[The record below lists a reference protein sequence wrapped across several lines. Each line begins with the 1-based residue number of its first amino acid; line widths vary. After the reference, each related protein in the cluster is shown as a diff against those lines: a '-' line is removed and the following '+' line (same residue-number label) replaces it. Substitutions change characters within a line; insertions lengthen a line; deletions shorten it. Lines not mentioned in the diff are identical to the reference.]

1 MTLARKEFTVSDCKG
16 VYILKGGEYWDI
28 KSSKPVKGDIVIED
42 GTIKKTGNSS
52 SVQGEEIDVSGR
64 MIFPGFMDMHV
75 HFREPGRED
84 KETIE
89 SGSQAACA
97 GGFTG
102 ACPMPNTD
110 PVIDNREMVNYV
122 LKKSKDLISD
132 VYPVGALTKRLKGT
146 EISEIADMINA
157 GAVAISDDG
166 VSTMDLDVMRRGMEY
181 ISMYNVPL
189 LAHCEEKDLSAGGV
203 MHEGYYST
211 KLGLP
216 GIPSI
221 SEDAAVMR
229 NIMIAEYTGCRLH
242 VCHVSTARS
251 LELVKQAK
259 DSGLQVT
266 CEVTPH
272 HLTQTDKCIESYN
285 PNFKM
290 NPPLRTEKDVEA
302 LRDGLKSGIIDVIAT
317 DHAPH
322 TIEEKE
328 CEFDRAPFGVTGLE
342 TAFGV
347 IQTFLLKEGIIS
359 IKQLVDFL
367 IINPRKILKLE
378 IPEIAKNKKAN
389 VVIVQADKTWSVE
402 ENSFYSRSKNSS
414 YLGEELTGEVQG
426 VFNNNKVWMK

>member
-1 MTLARKEFTVSDCKG
+1 MTISRKDFNVTDCKG
-16 VYILKGGEYWDI
+16 EYVLKGGEYWDI
-28 KSSKPVKGDIVIED
+28 KSSKPVKGDILIEGGIIKEIGRLESAGGTVID
-42 GTIKKTGNSS
+42 I
-52 SVQGEEIDVSGR
+52 SGKVV
-64 MIFPGFMDMHV
+64 FPGLMDMHV

-97 GGFTG
+97 GGFTA
-102 ACPMPNTD
+102 ACPMPNTA
-110 PVIDNREMVNYV
+110 PVIDNREMVSYI
-122 LKKSKDLISD
+122 LEKSKDLIAD
-132 VYPVGALTKRLKGT
+132 VYPVGALTKELKGG
-146 EISEIADMINA
+146 EISEIADMVNA

-181 ISMYNVPL
+181 ISMYDVPL
-189 LAHCEEKDLSAGGV
+189 LAHCEENDLSAGGV

-221 SEDAAVMR
+221 SEEAAVMR

-242 VCHVSTARS
+242 VCHVSTSRS
-251 LELVKQAK
+251 IELIKQAK
-259 DSGLQVT
+259 DSGIKVT

-272 HLTQTDKCIESYN
+272 HLTLTDKCIESYD

-290 NPPLRTEKDVEA
+290 NPPLRTEKDVES
-302 LRDGLKSGIIDVIAT
+302 LREGLKSGIIDVIAT

-328 CEFDRAPFGVTGLE
+328 WEFDRSPFGVTGLE

-347 IQTFLLKEGIIS
+347 IHKYLIETDIIS
-359 IKQLVDFL
+359 IEQMVDFF
-367 IINPRKILKLE
+367 IINPRKILNIE
-378 IPEIAKNKKAN
+378 IPLIEKNKGAN
-389 VVIVQADKTWSVE
+389 LIIVEPHKKWVVDKSG
-402 ENSFYSRSKNSS
+402 FYSRSLNSS
-414 YLGEELTGEVQG
+414 YLGEELTVEVQG